1 MLRSPEN
8 QPSPGRRGLTLVELM
23 VVVLV
28 LGILAA
34 LVLPNFNLA
43 SNDSKEAALIQHLQT
58 LRRQIQQYQQDH
70 GGLNPGQGSTSPSG
84 FKNAMLLSTDAA
96 GTTGA
101 VGTLP
106 FGPYFSSQ
114 LPANPFTNG
123 TGVMI
128 VSSIDS
134 AIANEAAMDGTLKV
148 GWIYSPSEGRI
159 IGNNQGTALDGT
171 ALSSF

>member
-1 MLRSPEN
+1 MLRSPSN
-8 QPSPGRRGLTLVELM
+8 HPWAGRRGLTLVELM

-28 LGILAA
+28 LGLLAA
-34 LVLPNFNLA
+34 LVLPNFNMA
-43 SNDSKEAALIQHLQT
+43 SNDSKEAALIQDLQT

-70 GGLNPGQGSTSPSG
+70 GGLNPGQGS
-84 FKNAMLLSTDAA
+84 NAASAFRNALLLSTDAA

-101 VGTLP
+101 AGTLP
-106 FGPYFSSQ
+106 FGPYFSGQ

-128 VSSIDS
+128 VSSID
-134 AIANEAAMDGTLKV
+134 AAAPNEAAMDGTLKV

-159 IGNNQGTALDGT
+159 KGNNQGTALDGT
-171 ALSSF
+171 ALSGF

>member
-1 MLRSPEN
+1 MLSVRVL
-8 QPSPGRRGLTLVELM
+8 RRGFTLPEVM
-23 VVVLV
+23 IIVLV

-34 LVLPNFNLA
+34 LVLPSFNTA
-43 SNDSKEAALIQHLQT
+43 FTDSKEAALIQHLQT
-58 LRRQIQQYQQDH
+58 LRAQIQQYQSDH
-70 GGLNPGQGSTSPSG
+70 GGLLPGQGSTSTSA
-84 FKNAMLLSTDAA
+84 FKNALLLSTDAA

-106 FGPYFSSQ
+106 FGPYFSGQ
-114 LPANPFTNG
+114 LPANPFTSG

-128 VSSIDS
+128 VSAIDS
-134 AIANEAAMDGTLKV
+134 ATPNEAALDGTLKV

-159 IGNNQGTALDGT
+159 KGNNQGTALDGS